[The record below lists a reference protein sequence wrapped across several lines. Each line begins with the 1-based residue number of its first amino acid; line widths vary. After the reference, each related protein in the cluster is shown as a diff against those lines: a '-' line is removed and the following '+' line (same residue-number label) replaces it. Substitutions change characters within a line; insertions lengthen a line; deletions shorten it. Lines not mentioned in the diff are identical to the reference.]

1 MRFILF
7 NLVVGAAVVYLIS
20 GNAGDTVR
28 SAGFSETTASVIED
42 IGDKARATVAKAV
55 ANTPNGA
62 PTAEE
67 NPKPK
72 AVAKTPSG
80 TPTAEENP
88 KPKAVAKT
96 PNGTPTAE
104 ENPKPKAVA
113 KTHQTSATAIKTPEL
128 KKTVPPLEEAKTVVS
143 RPIHKTPPSNANP
156 VDEAPKG
163 QLASVSPEVDKRRAE
178 ILGKREDGPKYAIE
192 GGEQLMSATDRYR
205 ELSKLVDDMELVYFN
220 SLGN

>member
-20 GNAGDTVR
+20 GNAGDAVR
-28 SAGFSETTASVIED
+28 YTGFLETTASVITD

-55 ANTPNGA
+55 EKMPNRA
-62 PTAEE
+62 PTAIE

-72 AVAKTPSG
+72 AVEKMPNRA
-80 TPTAEENP
+80 PTA
-88 KPKAVAKT
+88 V
-96 PNGTPTAE
+96 

-113 KTHQTSATAIKTPEL
+113 KTHETSATAIKTPEP
-128 KKTVPPLEEAKTVVS
+128 KKTVPSLKETKTVVS
-143 RPIHKTPPSNANP
+143 RPINKTPPSKANP
-156 VDEAPKG
+156 VDKAPKG
-163 QLASVSPEVDKRRAE
+163 QIASVSPEVDKRRAE
-178 ILGKREDGPKYAIE
+178 ILGKTDDGPKYAIE

>member
-20 GNAGDTVR
+20 GNAGDNLR

-55 ANTPNGA
+55 EKTSNGA
-62 PTAEE
+62 PTAD
-67 NPKPK
+67 K
-72 AVAKTPSG
+72 
-80 TPTAEENP
+80 NP

-96 PNGTPTAE
+96 PNGATPAE
-104 ENPKPKAVA
+104 ENPRPKAVA
-113 KTHQTSATAIKTPEL
+113 KTHETSATAMKTPEL

-143 RPIHKTPPSNANP
+143 RPIHKTPPSKANP
-156 VDEAPKG
+156 VDEAPNG

-178 ILGKREDGPKYAIE
+178 ILGKKDDGPKYAIE

>member
-42 IGDKARATVAKAV
+42 IGNKARATVAKAV
-55 ANTPNGA
+55 EKTPNGA
-62 PTAEE
+62 PTA
-67 NPKPK
+67 
-72 AVAKTPSG
+72 V
-80 TPTAEENP
+80 ENP

-96 PNGTPTAE
+96 PNGAPTAVG
-104 ENPKPKAVA
+104 NPKPKAVA
-113 KTHQTSATAIKTPEL
+113 KTHETSATAMKTPEL

-143 RPIHKTPPSNANP
+143 RPIHKTPPSKANP
-156 VDEAPKG
+156 VDEAPNG

-178 ILGKREDGPKYAIE
+178 ILGKRDDGPKYAIE

-220 SLGN
+220 SLGK

>member
-42 IGDKARATVAKAV
+42 IGNEARATVAKAV
-55 ANTPNGA
+55 EKTPNGA
-62 PTAEE
+62 PTADK

-72 AVAKTPSG
+72 T
-80 TPTAEENP
+80 
-88 KPKAVAKT
+88 VAKT
-96 PNGTPTAE
+96 PNGATPTE

-113 KTHQTSATAIKTPEL
+113 KTHETSATAMKTPEL
-128 KKTVPPLEEAKTVVS
+128 KKTVPQLEEAKTVVS
-143 RPIHKTPPSNANP
+143 RPIHKTPPSKANP
-156 VDEAPKG
+156 VDEAPNG

-178 ILGKREDGPKYAIE
+178 ILGKR
-192 GGEQLMSATDRYR
+192 
-205 ELSKLVDDMELVYFN
+205 DD
-220 SLGN
+220 

>member
-55 ANTPNGA
+55 EKTPNGA
-62 PTAEE
+62 PTAD
-67 NPKPK
+67 K
-72 AVAKTPSG
+72 
-80 TPTAEENP
+80 NP

-96 PNGTPTAE
+96 PNGATPAE

-113 KTHQTSATAIKTPEL
+113 KTHETSATAMKTPEL
-128 KKTVPPLEEAKTVVS
+128 TKTVPPLEEAKTVVS
-143 RPIHKTPPSNANP
+143 RPIHKTPPSKANP
-156 VDEAPKG
+156 VDEAPNG

-178 ILGKREDGPKYAIE
+178 ILGKRDDGPKYAIE

-220 SLGN
+220 SLGK

>member
-20 GNAGDTVR
+20 GNAGDSVR
-28 SAGFSETTASVIED
+28 SAGFSESTASVIED
-42 IGDKARATVAKAV
+42 ISDKARATVAKAV
-55 ANTPNGA
+55 EKTPNGA
-62 PTAEE
+62 PTADK

-72 AVAKTPSG
+72 T
-80 TPTAEENP
+80 
-88 KPKAVAKT
+88 VAKT
-96 PNGTPTAE
+96 PNGATPTE

-113 KTHQTSATAIKTPEL
+113 KTHDTSATAMKTPEL

-143 RPIHKTPPSNANP
+143 RPIHKTPPSKVNP
-156 VDEAPKG
+156 ADEAPKG

-178 ILGKREDGPKYAIE
+178 ILGKRDDGPKYAIE

>member
-55 ANTPNGA
+55 EKTPNGA
-62 PTAEE
+62 PTADKNPKPEAVAKTPNGATPAEE

-72 AVAKTPSG
+72 AA
-80 TPTAEENP
+80 
-88 KPKAVAKT
+88 
-96 PNGTPTAE
+96 
-104 ENPKPKAVA
+104 A
-113 KTHQTSATAIKTPEL
+113 KTHETSATAMKTPEL

-143 RPIHKTPPSNANP
+143 RPIHKTPPSKANP
-156 VDEAPKG
+156 VDEAPNG

-178 ILGKREDGPKYAIE
+178 ILGKRDDGPKYAIE
-192 GGEQLMSATDRYR
+192 GGEQLVSATDRYR

-220 SLGN
+220 SLGK

>member
-20 GNAGDTVR
+20 GNAGDAVR
-28 SAGFSETTASVIED
+28 NAGFSETTASVIED

-55 ANTPNGA
+55 EKTPNGA
-62 PTAEE
+62 PTADK

-72 AVAKTPSG
+72 T
-80 TPTAEENP
+80 
-88 KPKAVAKT
+88 VAKT
-96 PNGTPTAE
+96 PNGATPTE

-113 KTHQTSATAIKTPEL
+113 KTHETSATAMKTPEL

-143 RPIHKTPPSNANP
+143 RPIHKTPPSKANP

-178 ILGKREDGPKYAIE
+178 ILGKRDDGPKYAIE

-220 SLGN
+220 SLGK

>member
-55 ANTPNGA
+55 EKTPNGA
-62 PTAEE
+62 PTAD
-67 NPKPK
+67 K
-72 AVAKTPSG
+72 
-80 TPTAEENP
+80 NP

-96 PNGTPTAE
+96 PNGAPTAV
-104 ENPKPKAVA
+104 ENSKPKEVA
-113 KTHQTSATAIKTPEL
+113 KTHETSATAIKTPEL

-143 RPIHKTPPSNANP
+143 RPIHKTPPSKANP
-156 VDEAPKG
+156 VDEAPNG

-178 ILGKREDGPKYAIE
+178 ILGKRDDGPKYAIE

-220 SLGN
+220 SLGK

>member
-55 ANTPNGA
+55 EKTPNGA
-62 PTAEE
+62 PTADK

-72 AVAKTPSG
+72 T
-80 TPTAEENP
+80 
-88 KPKAVAKT
+88 VAKT
-96 PNGTPTAE
+96 PNGATPTE

-113 KTHQTSATAIKTPEL
+113 KTHETSATAMKTPEL

-143 RPIHKTPPSNANP
+143 RPIHKTPPSKANP
-156 VDEAPKG
+156 VDEAPNG

-178 ILGKREDGPKYAIE
+178 ILGKRDDAPKYAIE
-192 GGEQLMSATDRYR
+192 SGEQLMSATDRYR

-220 SLGN
+220 SLGK

>member
-7 NLVVGAAVVYLIS
+7 NLVVGASVVYLIS

-55 ANTPNGA
+55 EKTPNGA
-62 PTAEE
+62 PTAD
-67 NPKPK
+67 K
-72 AVAKTPSG
+72 
-80 TPTAEENP
+80 NP

-96 PNGTPTAE
+96 PNGATPAE

-113 KTHQTSATAIKTPEL
+113 KTHETSATAMKTPEL
-128 KKTVPPLEEAKTVVS
+128 KKTVPLLEEAKTVVS
-143 RPIHKTPPSNANP
+143 RPIHKTPPSKANP
-156 VDEAPKG
+156 VDEAPNG

-178 ILGKREDGPKYAIE
+178 ILGKRDDGPKYAIE

-220 SLGN
+220 SLGK

>member
-20 GNAGDTVR
+20 GNAGDTAR

-55 ANTPNGA
+55 EKTPNGA
-62 PTAEE
+62 PTAD
-67 NPKPK
+67 K
-72 AVAKTPSG
+72 
-80 TPTAEENP
+80 NP

-96 PNGTPTAE
+96 PNGATPAE
-104 ENPKPKAVA
+104 ENPKPKAAA
-113 KTHQTSATAIKTPEL
+113 KTHETSATAMKTPEL

-143 RPIHKTPPSNANP
+143 RPIHKTPPSKANP

-178 ILGKREDGPKYAIE
+178 ILGKRDDGPKYAIE

-220 SLGN
+220 SLGK

>member
-20 GNAGDTVR
+20 GNAGDNLR

-55 ANTPNGA
+55 EKTPNGA
-62 PTAEE
+62 TPAEE

-72 AVAKTPSG
+72 AVAKTTNG
-80 TPTAEENP
+80 ATPAEENP
-88 KPKAVAKT
+88 KS
-96 PNGTPTAE
+96 
-104 ENPKPKAVA
+104 KAVA
-113 KTHQTSATAIKTPEL
+113 KTHETSATAMKTPEL

-143 RPIHKTPPSNANP
+143 RPIHKTPPSKANP
-156 VDEAPKG
+156 DDEAPNG

-178 ILGKREDGPKYAIE
+178 ILGKRDDGPKYAIE

-220 SLGN
+220 SLGK

>member
-20 GNAGDTVR
+20 GNAGDTLR
-28 SAGFSETTASVIED
+28 SAGFSKPLRRSTKISAI
-42 IGDKARATVAKAV
+42 KLARRSPKWSQRRHGAT
-55 ANTPNGA
+55 P
-62 PTAEE
+62 
-67 NPKPK
+67 
-72 AVAKTPSG
+72 
-80 TPTAEENP
+80 
-88 KPKAVAKT
+88 
-96 PNGTPTAE
+96 AE

-113 KTHQTSATAIKTPEL
+113 KTHETSATAMKTPEL

-143 RPIHKTPPSNANP
+143 RPIHKTPPSKANP

-178 ILGKREDGPKYAIE
+178 ILGKKDDGPKYAIE

-220 SLGN
+220 SLGK

>member
-20 GNAGDTVR
+20 GNAGDAAR
-28 SAGFSETTASVIED
+28 NAGLPETTASVIKD

-55 ANTPNGA
+55 EKMPNGA
-62 PTAEE
+62 PTA
-67 NPKPK
+67 
-72 AVAKTPSG
+72 V
-80 TPTAEENP
+80 ENP

-96 PNGTPTAE
+96 PNGAPTAVG
-104 ENPKPKAVA
+104 NPKPKAVA
-113 KTHQTSATAIKTPEL
+113 KTHETSATAIKTPEPNKTVPSL
-128 KKTVPPLEEAKTVVS
+128 KKTKTVVS
-143 RPIHKTPPSNANP
+143 RPIHKTPPSKANP

-163 QLASVSPEVDKRRAE
+163 QIASVSPEVDKRRAE
-178 ILGKREDGPKYAIE
+178 ILGKTDDGPKYAIE

>member
-55 ANTPNGA
+55 EKTPNGA
-62 PTAEE
+62 PTADK

-72 AVAKTPSG
+72 T
-80 TPTAEENP
+80 
-88 KPKAVAKT
+88 VAKT
-96 PNGTPTAE
+96 PNGATPTE

-113 KTHQTSATAIKTPEL
+113 KTHETSATAMKTPEL

-143 RPIHKTPPSNANP
+143 RPIHKTPPSKANP
-156 VDEAPKG
+156 VDEAPNG

-178 ILGKREDGPKYAIE
+178 ILGKRDDGPKYAIE

-220 SLGN
+220 SLGK

>member
-55 ANTPNGA
+55 EKTPNGA
-62 PTAEE
+62 PTADK

-72 AVAKTPSG
+72 T
-80 TPTAEENP
+80 
-88 KPKAVAKT
+88 VAKT
-96 PNGTPTAE
+96 PNGATPTE

-113 KTHQTSATAIKTPEL
+113 KTHETSATAMKTPEL

-143 RPIHKTPPSNANP
+143 RPIQKTPPSKANP
-156 VDEAPKG
+156 VDEAPNG

-178 ILGKREDGPKYAIE
+178 ILGKRDDGPKYAIE

-220 SLGN
+220 SLGK

>member
-55 ANTPNGA
+55 EKTPNGA
-62 PTAEE
+62 PTADKNPKPKAVAKTPNSATPAEE

-72 AVAKTPSG
+72 AVAKTN
-80 TPTAEENP
+80 E
-88 KPKAVAKT
+88 
-96 PNGTPTAE
+96 
-104 ENPKPKAVA
+104 
-113 KTHQTSATAIKTPEL
+113 TSATAMKTPEL

-143 RPIHKTPPSNANP
+143 RPIHKTPPSKANP
-156 VDEAPKG
+156 VDEAPNG

-178 ILGKREDGPKYAIE
+178 ILGKRDDGPKYAIE

-220 SLGN
+220 SLGK

>member
-55 ANTPNGA
+55 EKTPNGA
-62 PTAEE
+62 PTADKNPKPEAVAKTPSGATPAEE

-72 AVAKTPSG
+72 AA
-80 TPTAEENP
+80 
-88 KPKAVAKT
+88 
-96 PNGTPTAE
+96 
-104 ENPKPKAVA
+104 A
-113 KTHQTSATAIKTPEL
+113 KTHESSATAMKTPEL

-143 RPIHKTPPSNANP
+143 RPIHKTPPSKANP
-156 VDEAPKG
+156 VDEAPNG

-178 ILGKREDGPKYAIE
+178 ILGKRDDGPKYAIE

-220 SLGN
+220 SLGK